1 MTNRRSLNHTLAR
14 SRLSSHFE
22 CAECE
27 GVPELGCVDCA
38 LRIRGCYG
46 HDSTSAEM

>member
-1 MTNRRSLNHTLAR
+1 MTNSRYALNHTLAR
-14 SRLSSHFE
+14 ARLSSRFE

-38 LRIRGCYG
+38 LRIKGVLL
-46 HDSTSAEM
+46 A

>member
-14 SRLSSHFE
+14 ARLSSRVS

-27 GVPELGCVDCA
+27 HVPELGCVDCA
-38 LRIRGCYG
+38 LRIKGVLL
-46 HDSTSAEM
+46 A